1 MLPYRYHSLEYNDSI
16 RVLVL
21 HPSSNG
27 SDLLICTIQHARLSD
42 ASLEYEAVSYTW
54 GDTADQQAIYFHN
67 GRRELRVGRN
77 CHSAL
82 WHLRQKHQDRLVWI
96 DAICIDQRNLTERAD
111 QVRIMD
117 KIFGGAFGVTVYR
130 RAWFERVWV
139 LQEVYMKDSIKL
151 MCGSA
156 SASSA
161 ALSALCYG
169 YRNTRVTTNTL
180 PLVLYLVRHSLDEF
194 STPQFSLW
202 NLLYKSRACLATD
215 PRDKIFAL
223 KSLIDHQQQSEMD
236 YLIDYSGTFDETL
249 IKTAMFLLPV
259 LGLRILT
266 AVRHPHER
274 DIPSWIPD
282 WSQNLPLLYPHFDI
296 EFYNP
301 NPAQAAPKLKPLT
314 EQTNKLYSIANG
326 KNSRTQLLATGCRY
340 GQIIRRS
347 QVFSFLDVED
357 AKAQMERLYYSLG
370 NLRQLVN
377 LEDIKDGYNIY
388 GQLEQEIA
396 DSRYIENICCDWS

>member
-1 MLPYRYHSLEYNDSI
+1 MAASKTLTFLWI
-16 RVLVL
+16 
-21 HPSSNG
+21 
-27 SDLLICTIQHARLSD
+27 LLL
-42 ASLEYEAVSYTW
+42 
-54 GDTADQQAIYFHN
+54 
-67 GRRELRVGRN
+67 
-77 CHSAL
+77 
-82 WHLRQKHQDRLVWI
+82 WI

-117 KIFGGAFGVTVYR
+117 RIFGGAFGVTVYLGEATTGSNILFEELAEADKLLSQGESCDRPSPSDSIIRELDALFR

-223 KSLIDHQQQSEMD
+223 KSLIDLQQQSEMD

-340 GQIIRRS
+340 AQIIGRS